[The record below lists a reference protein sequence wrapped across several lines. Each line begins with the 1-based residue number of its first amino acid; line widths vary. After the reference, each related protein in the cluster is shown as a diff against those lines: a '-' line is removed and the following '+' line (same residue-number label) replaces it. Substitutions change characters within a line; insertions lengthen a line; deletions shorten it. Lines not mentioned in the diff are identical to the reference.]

1 VTVLEFDSLGSPLCE
16 RCMAHWYAMKPRPA
30 NPAAYFERLHVME
43 GHR

>member
-1 VTVLEFDSLGSPLCE
+1 MSVHISDVGLPECE

>member
-1 VTVLEFDSLGSPLCE
+1 VSALEFDDNLSPLCE